1 MNKQEI
7 LMKKQGLLM
16 NKLRIL
22 MKKLDVSMNKYYCS
36 SLLTIKVKLVEA
48 IYLAL
53 KKNNFIK
60 LKTQIFSFKVILKT
74 LSWKQ
79 IKTLLKINLNI

>member
-1 MNKQEI
+1 
-7 LMKKQGLLM
+7 MKKQGLLM

-60 LKTQIFSFKVILKT
+60 LKT
-74 LSWKQ
+74 
-79 IKTLLKINLNI
+79 